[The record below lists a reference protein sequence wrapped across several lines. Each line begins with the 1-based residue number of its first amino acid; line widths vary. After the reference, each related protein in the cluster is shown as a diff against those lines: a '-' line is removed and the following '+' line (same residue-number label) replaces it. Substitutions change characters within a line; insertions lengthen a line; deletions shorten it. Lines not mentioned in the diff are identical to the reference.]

1 MWAILLWLHRQRA
14 CQRPLQPGPPCDL
27 FFHLTCHDL
36 WCYNCNSYKTSNPW
50 LATIKPLTT
59 ITKDKLIKLEQATAG
74 SVQVDGSR
82 VADVNLHQEGQA
94 VSRQL
99 GRPAQNKPK
108 ITTLEN
114 MLLHLNGTASFSH
127 YNMAISQP
135 KSERIGSTGASVQA
149 LVHAKCFAKVPIHS
163 HANTCYLNGILQVL
177 AHLPHLPSTLCLATH
192 SSVSGCGNLHKLAPT
207 IHSHHGCSA
216 ACYER
221 LYSPFVNPIPK
232 LSGKR
237 LNIEALSIA
246 LFSFL
251 PSHALGDLHD
261 AHEIQMA
268 LLDF

>member
-1 MWAILLWLHRQRA
+1 MRSLTLQQVLEIPLDVLYMWAILLWLHRQRA

-27 FFHLTCHDL
+27 FHLTCHDL

-177 AHLPHLPSTLCLATH
+177 AHLP
-192 SSVSGCGNLHKLAPT
+192 
-207 IHSHHGCSA
+207 
-216 ACYER
+216 
-221 LYSPFVNPIPK
+221 PF
-232 LSGKR
+232 
-237 LNIEALSIA
+237 AQYFIA
-246 LFSFL
+246 LQPILQSLDAGIYTNLLQQFTL
-251 PSHALGDLHD
+251 TMVALQLVTD
-261 AHEIQMA
+261 ASIPLSSILFRNYQGKGLISRHSA
-268 LLDF
+268 